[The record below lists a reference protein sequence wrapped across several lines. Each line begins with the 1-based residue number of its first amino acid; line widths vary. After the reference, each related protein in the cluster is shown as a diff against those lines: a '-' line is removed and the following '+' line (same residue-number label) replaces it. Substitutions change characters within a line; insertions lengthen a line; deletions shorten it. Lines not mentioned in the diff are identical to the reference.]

1 MNAHD
6 TPDAPA
12 PDGGAP
18 EITAITDEDS
28 VQRADVADSPEPAAM
43 HEPDAVELLPG
54 DRDDSD
60 ATSDPDLGD
69 GHDNPGRDED
79 PLLSTPAPPGDPSM
93 ADAVLLPPAA
103 PAPSPHPLPSGDSLS
118 ASTAAPSA
126 AEPSATAPSTH
137 AASSTARAVAAAAE
151 APRTRWGGIIWGL
164 VFLALAGIGYWSTTA
179 LSADFLADIWL
190 RITPLAVGAGM
201 VFIVGAIAV
210 LCALVALARHLQRR
224 SAAQRSLL

>member
-43 HEPDAVELLPG
+43 HEADAVELLPG